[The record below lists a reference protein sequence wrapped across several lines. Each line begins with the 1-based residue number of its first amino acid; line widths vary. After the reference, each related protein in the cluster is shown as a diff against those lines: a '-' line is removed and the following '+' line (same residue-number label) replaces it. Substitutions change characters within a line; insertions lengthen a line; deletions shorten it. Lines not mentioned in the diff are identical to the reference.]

1 MNCSTKNI
9 FVIVAL
15 TLLSVFVILGIVVY
29 FVFLKSSGSSAPA
42 SECGNL
48 LGVWVLQL
56 DDSNTNQKAVLTIG
70 KCFDDS
76 GNEASYVD
84 SEYPDTE
91 YLFCGSLFVVGIDS
105 NAVGS
110 EVYCT
115 DCKFTFISTCNI
127 QMLSRSLQKF
137 VGSPLKTDPIFKGNG
152 DLGWIIDCENGTIE
166 TKYGTYTKLNDE
178 QFTNTC
184 TVHTQPQPNTKCE
197 HKIFQKS
204 CGEGSGWTKCT
215 GLGGCCCGDTSCCKE
230 SDKKLSFLDYLGF
243 V

>member
-9 FVIVAL
+9 LIIIGL
-15 TLLSVFVILGIVVY
+15 TLLSVFVILGIVIY

-42 SECGNL
+42 SECGDL
-48 LGVWVLQL
+48 LGVWVLKQV
-56 DDSNTNQKAVLTIG
+56 DSSPSQRAVLTIG

-76 GNEASYVD
+76 GNDASYVD

-105 NAVGS
+105 TVVGK

-115 DCKFTFISTCNI
+115 DCKFTFINDCNI

-137 VGSPLKTDPIFKGNG
+137 VGTVSKPDPIFKGAG
-152 DLGWIIDCENGTIE
+152 EGWKIDCEEGTIK
-166 TKYGTYTKLNDE
+166 TKYGTYTKLNDD

-184 TVHTQPQPNTKCE
+184 TVNTQPVTECE
-197 HKIFQKS
+197 HKRRKRK
-204 CGEGSGWTKCT
+204 CDGGDGWTDCDGVGK
-215 GLGGCCCGDTSCCKE
+215 GGCCCDNDDSCCEK